1 MVLYLIITTMIN
13 LYYLPYCTF
22 YIITYYIV
30 LQFIIRYLLHNYYII
45 SKQKNIPRETGTG
58 RKINCK
64 TF

>member
-1 MVLYLIITTMIN
+1 MIN